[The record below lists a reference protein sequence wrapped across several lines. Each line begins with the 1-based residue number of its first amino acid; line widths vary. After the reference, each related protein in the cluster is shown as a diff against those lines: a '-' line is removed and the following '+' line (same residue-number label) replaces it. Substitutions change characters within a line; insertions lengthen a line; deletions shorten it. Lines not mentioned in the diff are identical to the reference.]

1 MQQREITLILSG
13 GGARGI
19 AHIAVIEA
27 LLKKG
32 YVIRSISGTSM
43 GALIGGVYA
52 VGKLEEFKMW
62 LLKVNKQKIFK
73 LIDFSFSSQGLVKG
87 DRIFNEIKSFITDI
101 DIEKLPIAYNA
112 TAFDI
117 ANNREVVFDS
127 GSLFQAI
134 RASISIPT
142 IFTPVLLNDAVFV
155 DGGVVNNL
163 PISNAIRT
171 PNDLVIAVNVN
182 GGLSE
187 EVTTSSKI
195 FKNNSQY
202 PLKSLINSKDRKIN
216 YFTLINATLVTM
228 TNHMSNVL
236 LEKNPPD
243 ILIDI
248 SRNCAGIFEFY
259 KAQEIIEI
267 GEKAIINAM
276 SEIEAK
282 ILF

>member
-52 VGKLEEFKMW
+52 VGKLEEFKEW

-87 DRIFNEIKSFITDI
+87 DRIFNEIKSFITDVA
-101 DIEKLPIAYNA
+101 IEQLPVVYNA

-163 PISNAIRT
+163 PIS
-171 PNDLVIAVNVN
+171 
-182 GGLSE
+182 
-187 EVTTSSKI
+187 
-195 FKNNSQY
+195 
-202 PLKSLINSKDRKIN
+202 
-216 YFTLINATLVTM
+216 
-228 TNHMSNVL
+228 
-236 LEKNPPD
+236 
-243 ILIDI
+243 
-248 SRNCAGIFEFY
+248 
-259 KAQEIIEI
+259 
-267 GEKAIINAM
+267 
-276 SEIEAK
+276 
-282 ILF
+282 